1 MPIRFTHTR
10 LLVSKFD
17 ACFLFYRDV
26 LGLALA
32 VGDEKGPYAEFQAG
46 PGRLAL
52 FSRQAMAEVVGR
64 AAEPAAVEAQ
74 DRVALIFQVDDVDA
88 EYERLS
94 ALGVTFAALPANRPD
109 WGLRSANFRDP
120 DGNLIEIDKDLTP
133 SELARL

>member
-10 LLVSKFD
+10 LLVSKFE

-26 LGLALA
+26 LGLVPAF
-32 VGDEKGPYAEFQAG
+32 GDEKGPYADFEG
-46 PGRLAL
+46 TPGRLAL
-52 FSRQAMAEVVGR
+52 FSRQMMAEVVGR

-74 DRVALIFQVDDVDA
+74 DRVALIFAVDDVDA
-88 EYERLS
+88 EYERLK

-120 DGNLIEIDKDLTP
+120 DGNLIEINRDLSP